1 VRALLLACFV
11 VVGSS
16 GIALLERPR
25 IITAYQTVE
34 IAAAWPPHVVAT
46 IPRVHLIPRLEQ
58 GWRPMPWPQW
68 TDPRARARRLAEIN
82 GRSSVGQVM
91 RTGLWVEVGLVALVL
106 LAFLKSAWGPLWFV
120 VGRAGRLTPSDA
132 HGAAQW
138 ATARDIRRLRPRR
151 GAAPFIL
158 ARYNDS
164 CENGPLGLLPAQL
177 SYRSGFWRDNTLH

>member
-11 VVGSS
+11 VVVSS
-16 GIALLERPR
+16 GIALLERPG

-91 RTGLWVEVGLVALVL
+91 RTDLWVESALVALLPQERVGT
-106 LAFLKSAWGPLWFV
+106 AVVRGGPCGPLDAQRRAR
-120 VGRAGRLTPSDA
+120 GRAVG
-132 HGAAQW
+132 HGARHTTIA
-138 ATARDIRRLRPRR
+138 ATARSGALHPGTCGPAGRR
-151 GAAPFIL
+151 AARAP
-158 ARYNDS
+158 A
-164 CENGPLGLLPAQL
+164 LP
-177 SYRSGFWRDNTLH
+177 